1 MQPVLTFL
9 RGKKTYILV
18 AGALVVAGLDM
29 GGLVSD
35 SSANMAL
42 SVLGFGGLAT
52 LRAGI
57 TNALAQAKVDAAG
70 QKPAA

>member
-18 AGALVVAGLDM
+18 ACALAVAGLDM
-29 GGLVSD
+29 TGVIDDG
-35 SSANMAL
+35 SANTAL
-42 SVLGFGGLAT
+42 TVLGFGGLAT
-52 LRAGI
+52 LRAGV
-57 TNALAQAKVDAAG
+57 TSALAQAKADAAG